1 MRIGLDFGTT
11 NSGAA
16 TFDGQRVHLFPV
28 DRPSYDPTV
37 IRSTLYITRDH
48 QVFIGQEAIDTYY
61 RQNTGRPSK
70 MVRQYVG
77 EIEMTFAEIGTF
89 VKDVY
94 ILVDELTPGRLLHS
108 LKSELTSSYEGTT
121 IFGRYYELE
130 ELIAIYLREIRQRV
144 EAETGEPVDSVVLG
158 RPVSF
163 VGGDQAADSQ
173 RAEKRL
179 RHAAEMAGFRDVSFE
194 LEPVAAALHY
204 ELGVEEP
211 QNALIFDFG
220 GGTLDITVMR
230 IGEPGRRKVYA
241 TGGVGIAGNV
251 FDQRIIEG
259 VMLDHFG
266 RGTTWGEDD
275 APFPS
280 HYTDALVDWQT
291 IPELN
296 NPETLHFLQLAQIRG
311 SHPSRVRAL
320 ESLLVNNYAIRLINA
335 AEQGKVA
342 LSEAHFTLIQLTG
355 EDIDIWQ
362 PITRSQFEALIADPA
377 RRIEACILDTLERS
391 GLRASQVD
399 TVVRTGGSA
408 QIPHFIEMMGRI
420 FGPEKVVLSDVFSG
434 VTSGLAIRAHMS

>member
-16 TFDGQRVHLFPV
+16 AFDGQRVHLFPV
-28 DRPSYDPTV
+28 DRPSHDPTV

-130 ELIAIYLREIRQRV
+130 DLIAIYLREVRQRV

-163 VGGDQAADSQ
+163 VGGDEATDSQ

-179 RHAAEMAGFRDVSFE
+179 RRAAEMAGFRDVSFE
-194 LEPVAAALHY
+194 LEPVAAALYY

-230 IGEPGRRKVYA
+230 IGEMGGRKVYA

-280 HYTDALVDWQT
+280 QYTDALVDWQT

-335 AEQGKVA
+335 AERGKVA
-342 LSEAHFTLIQLTG
+342 LSEAHFTLIPLTG
-355 EDIDIWQ
+355 EDIDVWQ
-362 PITRSQFEALIADPA
+362 PVTRSQFEALIANPA

-391 GLRASQVD
+391 GLRASHVD

-434 VTSGLAIRAHMS
+434 VTSGLAIRAHIS

>member
-1 MRIGLDFGTT
+1 
-11 NSGAA
+11 
-16 TFDGQRVHLFPV
+16 VHLFPI
-28 DRPSYDPTV
+28 DRPSHDPTV
-37 IRSTLYITRDH
+37 IRSTIYITRDH
-48 QVFIGQEAIDTYY
+48 QVSIGQEAIETYY

-94 ILVDELTPGRLLHS
+94 VMVDELTPGRLLHS

-121 IFGRYYELE
+121 IFGRYYGLE

-144 EAETGEPVDSVVLG
+144 EAETGERADSVVLG

-163 VGGDQAADSQ
+163 VGGDEAADSQ
-173 RAEKRL
+173 RAEGRL
-179 RHAAEMAGFRDVSFE
+179 RRAAEMAGFRDVSFE

-204 ELGVEEP
+204 ELGVEGS
-211 QNALIFDFG
+211 QNVLIFDFG
-220 GGTLDITVMR
+220 GGTLDVTVMR
-230 IGEPGRRKVYA
+230 IGEPGGQKVYA

-266 RGTTWGEDD
+266 RGSTWGEDD
-275 APFPS
+275 APFPGQ
-280 HYTDALVDWQT
+280 YTDALVDWQT

-296 NPETLHFLQLAQIRG
+296 NPETLHFLQLAQISG

-335 AEQGKVA
+335 AERGKVA
-342 LSEAHFTLIQLTG
+342 LSEAHFTLVRLTG
-355 EDIDIWQ
+355 EDMDIWQ
-362 PITRSQFEALIADPA
+362 PVTRSQFEALIADPA
-377 RRIEACILDTLERS
+377 RRIEACVLDTLERS
-391 GLRASQVD
+391 GLQASQVD

-408 QIPHFIEMMGRI
+408 QIPHFIEMMGRM

-434 VTSGLAIRAHMS
+434 VTSGLAIRAYMS